1 MSRTHKLK
9 HLSGILIVKWY
20 NDSSLKCFALEPR
33 NDCIRF
39 VAGFQCEMSERE
51 RELGVV
57 NISLAVHLRGGE
69 NAVCTLQ
76 KLRSEQIAIGNIT

>member
-1 MSRTHKLK
+1 MTALD
-9 HLSGILIVKWY
+9 LWQAFNVK
-20 NDSSLKCFALEPR
+20 C
-33 NDCIRF
+33 
-39 VAGFQCEMSERE
+39 QRE

-57 NISLAVHLRGGE
+57 NISLAVRLRGGE